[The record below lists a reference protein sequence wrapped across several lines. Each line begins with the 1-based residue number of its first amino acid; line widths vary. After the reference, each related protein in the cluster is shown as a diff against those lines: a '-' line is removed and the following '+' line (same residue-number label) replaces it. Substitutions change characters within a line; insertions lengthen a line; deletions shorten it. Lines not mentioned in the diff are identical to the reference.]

1 MNLLFQIFGQ
11 LFPDCRREAEI
22 KREREFIKAVNQ
34 LKTLRVERGVMSID
48 PEEIRDQVLRSR
60 EAAKHLVDP
69 AHRKRSR
76 TGAED

>member
-1 MNLLFQIFGQ
+1 MNFLFKIWAH
-11 LFPDCRREAEI
+11 LFPDRRREAEI
-22 KREREFIKAVNQ
+22 KREREFIEAVNK

-69 AHRKRSR
+69 AHRKRPR
-76 TGAED
+76 TGAAD

>member
-1 MNLLFQIFGQ
+1 MDFLFEIWAH
-11 LFPDCRREAEI
+11 LFPDRRREAEI
-22 KREREFIKAVNQ
+22 KREREFIEAVNK

-69 AHRKRSR
+69 AHRKRPR
-76 TGAED
+76 AGAAD